1 MRRIAAFF
9 TALVLFLGFV
19 LGMHGFTRG
28 RLKVDNPDFGTWT
41 DEVKFGARDAMAVNM
56 NEDSLLVMGSSEL
69 QHGKG
74 TEFHPESIF
83 RGQKTNLMLVGAGY
97 YQSLFHATALAA
109 LEPDMK
115 NRKAV
120 LILAPQW
127 FRKAGVV
134 SKAYASRFSEMNFV
148 AMLKN
153 QDLSGETKEYIVQR
167 SEELLKVDEPTL
179 ERVRRYERLYLTGE
193 SSWMDKIYAQ
203 SYGMFLEEKS
213 RVSVVNKM
221 RMSGITSE
229 NGKTETFQRNS
240 ARDRLEEKTGPL
252 GGIDFEELRVKAVE
266 EGKKQITN
274 NPFYVKDSYF
284 TKNLKPKM
292 EAEKDKGV
300 KTGYSESP
308 EYEDLDCFLRV
319 CQETGIEPL
328 LVVVPVNGYW
338 YDYTGF
344 NKEKRQEYY
353 DNIRKMADTYQVK
366 VADFSDREYEPYFME
381 DTIHLG
387 WKGWVDVSEAI
398 YKFAQENE

>member
-9 TALVLFLGFV
+9 TALVLFLGFMM
-19 LGMHGFTRG
+19 GMHVFTEG
-28 RLKVDNPDFGTWT
+28 RLKIDNPRFGTWT

-56 NEDSLLVMGSSEL
+56 DENSLLVMGSSEL
-69 QHGKG
+69 EHGKG
-74 TEFHPESIF
+74 TLFHPESIF
-83 RGQKTNLMLVGAGY
+83 QGQKTRLMLVGAGY

-127 FRKAGVV
+127 FRKPGAVP
-134 SKAYASRFSEMNFV
+134 KAYASRFSEMNFM

-153 QDLSGETKEYIVQR
+153 QNLSEDTKEYIVRR

-179 ERVRRYERLYLTGE
+179 ERVRRYERIYLTGKG
-193 SSWMDKIYAQ
+193 SWMDEIYAR
-203 SYGMFLEEKS
+203 SYAKFLEEKS
-213 RVSVVNKM
+213 RVSVVNKL
-221 RMSGITSE
+221 RFSGITSE
-229 NGKTETFQRNS
+229 SQKPGNLQEGSEGTQSSPGE
-240 ARDRLEEKTGPL
+240 P
-252 GGIDFEELRVKAVE
+252 DFEGLRVKAVE
-266 EGKKQITN
+266 EGEKQITN

-284 TKNLKPKM
+284 TKNLEPKM
-292 EAEKDKGV
+292 ESEKDKGV

-308 EYEDLDCFLRV
+308 EYEDLNCFLQV
-319 CQETGIEPL
+319 CKETGIEPL
-328 LVVVPVNGYW
+328 LVLVPVNGYW

-353 DNIRKMADTYQVK
+353 DNIRRMADTYQAE

-398 YKFAQENE
+398 YKFAQEDK